1 MPNAK
6 VLEEKR
12 ALVAELTEKMKNASA
27 GVLVDYKGI
36 TVADD
41 TKLRRELRTADVEY
55 AVIKNTMLRFAINE
69 LGLTDLDAQ
78 MNGTTALAI
87 SPTDP
92 VAAAKILTAYAKKN
106 DKFKVKGGFVDGKAL
121 TAAEVADLAQLP
133 PRDVL
138 IARVLAGFNAPISGL
153 VGVTSGLLRG
163 VVAALAAIAEKKAE
177 PAA

>member
-121 TAAEVADLAQLP
+121 TAAEVGDLAQLP

-138 IARVLAGFNAPISGL
+138 IAKVLGGFNAPISGL